1 MKSEVNEVNNF
12 LKRFEIS
19 DDIKEVFTC
28 GCCYWF
34 AAILFGR
41 FIRDGATI
49 MYAEVDNHFGT
60 KIKGRVYDITGDVT
74 DKYKWVPWES
84 ITDTA
89 HRARITRDCIMF

>member
-12 LKRFEIS
+12 LKKDLKSRMILKKPS
-19 DDIKEVFTC
+19 LVVI
-28 GCCYWF
+28 
-34 AAILFGR
+34 AIGSLLFCSV
-41 FIRDGATI
+41 IRDGATI
-49 MYAEVDNHFGT
+49 MYAEVDNHLGT

-74 DKYKWVPWES
+74 DKYKRVPWES